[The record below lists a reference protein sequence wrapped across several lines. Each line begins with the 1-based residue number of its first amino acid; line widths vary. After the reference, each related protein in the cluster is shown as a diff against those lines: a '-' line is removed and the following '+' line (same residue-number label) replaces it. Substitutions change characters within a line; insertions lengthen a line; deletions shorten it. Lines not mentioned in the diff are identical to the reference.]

1 MYSSV
6 LYRSIQKMLSFLK
19 LKFPLWIYYQAKLV
33 SHNGFISKIFS
44 RTFCM
49 FVILPAYYIVLECS
63 VNMTVFDMIGYLSM
77 QNKFLWIFEII
88 TVTVLLGG
96 IFFRNPIVFL
106 HFSRWVHHILQ
117 MIYSVMVLGCMQ
129 VLYMRLC
136 ATNCNGRDD
145 VLEQIVM
152 LFPVFAF
159 KIMTNTLGF
168 VSRLELSFILSHNK
182 R

>member
-1 MYSSV
+1 
-6 LYRSIQKMLSFLK
+6 MLGFLK

-88 TVTVLLGG
+88 TVTVLLGR
-96 IFFRNPIVFL
+96 IFLEIQFFL

-117 MIYSVMVLGCMQ
+117 MIHSVMVLGCMQ

-136 ATNCNGRDD
+136 ATNYNGRDD
-145 VLEQIVM
+145 VLEQIAM

-168 VSRLELSFILSHNK
+168 VSRWELSFVLSHNK